1 MADTRTIRVIKEHE
15 IAGARQAAS
24 GLTQSAGF
32 SKLGTAHVATA
43 VTEMASNLF
52 FHASDGGS
60 IILTLI
66 EEEGS
71 IGIQVVC
78 DDHGPGIE
86 DLKLAM
92 QDGYSTKG
100 SMGSGLPG
108 VKRLMD
114 VFEITS
120 EVGVGTRIVA
130 KKWKL

>member
-1 MADTRTIRVIKEHE
+1 MANARIIRIKKEHE

-24 GLTQSAGF
+24 ALAQSAGF
-32 SKLGTAHVATA
+32 SELGTAYVATA
-43 VTEMASNLF
+43 ITELASNLF

-60 IILTLI
+60 ISLTLI
-66 EEEGS
+66 EEEGCV
-71 IGIQVVC
+71 GIQVVA

-100 SMGSGLPG
+100 SIGGGLPG
-108 VKRLMD
+108 VKRLMYE
-114 VFEITS
+114 FEITS

-130 KKWKL
+130 KKWQI

>member
-1 MADTRTIRVIKEHE
+1 MADTWTIRINKEHE

-32 SKLGTAHVATA
+32 SELGTAHVATA
-43 VTEMASNLF
+43 VTELASNLF
-52 FHASDGGS
+52 FHASNGGNIS
-60 IILTLI
+60 LTLI
-66 EEEGS
+66 EEEGGV
-71 IGIQVVC
+71 GIQVVS
-78 DDHGPGIE
+78 DDHGPGME
-86 DLKLAM
+86 VLKLAM
-92 QDGYSTKG
+92 QDAYSTRG

-114 VFEITS
+114 EFEITS